1 MVVSTGITVALRSAG
16 AVIRSISKKKTLSC
30 RSRHGFDQLHST
42 NPLEPVRQFISNT
55 KKASFLA
62 SSENYHEMR
71 QLLPKLGTNPKLTDR
86 SLSQT
91 FTPPFQFLA
100 STLSGFTP
108 TSPFAPS
115 ARRISGITSA
125 ESSFLSG
132 CRESDPVYIDPID
145 AYYPHTPARLDS
157 LC

>member
-100 STLSGFTP
+100 SSLAGFTP
-108 TSPFAPS
+108 TIPFAPS
-115 ARRISGITSA
+115 ARRSA
-125 ESSFLSG
+125 EPDFSERSFLSE
-132 CRESDPVYIDPID
+132 CRELNSNFTHPKAGMLAVTLRPE
-145 AYYPHTPARLDS
+145 
-157 LC
+157 